1 MTFAR
6 WLRRIGAPLPR
17 LEALIRFAAVALI
30 AIVGLATVA
39 HVQQL
44 RASALAEAD
53 SRLRTLSRM
62 LSKELDRTLGTMQS
76 VLERAEQASLRAP
89 GEDAMQ
95 VQHRL
100 EALLQHSPLLRE
112 LAVIDGRGRVVASSN
127 PRSVGVSVSGY
138 DFAAPRL
145 DPLHVGE
152 ASAGRSFDRDGS
164 ARQGTRFARD
174 GFITVTR
181 QAVAR
186 GERMVAVIG
195 SDSLINELRFLAAED
210 IETLGV
216 YRYDGRA
223 LAVSEQ
229 ALLER
234 TTAHPIFRDFI
245 PERESGHFVE
255 KTGDG
260 AAWRAHFATTSQFPV
275 VVEVRLSQALIDAR
289 WHADLWAPLSVAV
302 LVLLGVVFFTR
313 MTFLALSERQQSELQ
328 VATKERRLRTII
340 DSAADGIVTID
351 GNGIVRE
358 FNRAAEGVFA
368 CSAQDVIGRPFA
380 VLLTGDVSGAHQG
393 YVERYLRTGLSGVV
407 GRSRTIHTRRMDG
420 RPMEISLA
428 ISEVI
433 DQGEHFF
440 TGIVRDMTERQ
451 RQEEELRQ
459 ARDKAE
465 EAMRAKSNF
474 LAMMSHELRTP
485 MTGILGMCDLL
496 EESTLTD
503 EQRHLLTVLH
513 NSAQSLLTVLNDVL
527 DFSKIEAGKMTLEH
541 IDFDPHAVARE
552 VIDLLAPAASTRGNT
567 LIGDW
572 IAQEIPTLNGD
583 PTRLRQVLYNLV
595 GNANKFTD
603 HGTVI
608 LSIRPLTPAPGDAAG
623 LQRLRFEV
631 RDTGIGIA
639 PEVLPGLFRPFE
651 QADTSTTRRFGGTGL
666 GLAICRRLVEAMDG
680 EIGVDSTP
688 GEGSTFWFTLTLPIV
703 AHGLRPDGDATLPA
717 RAGGFPAGT
726 SVAGTSMTGAFAS
739 DAAAGTAVTAP
750 AAAAAAPAHDGVL
763 HILLAEDNPTN
774 QLLLTTRLHRA
785 GHRVDVV
792 ANGEEAVDAVARHDY
807 DVVLMDMQ
815 MPALDGA
822 SATRRIR
829 ALDGPRAKVPVVA
842 LTADALP
849 EFRQRYMDAGLDD
862 YLTKPVEWD
871 RLERVLSR
879 YRPAAPAPRAAALAP
894 AAAAADEAQVDALQ
908 VRKVRADLGDD
919 VFDDVLALYWPRT
932 AADLDACGRALADG
946 DLDALRRSAHSVK
959 GSSASLGFESVTRAA
974 AHLAEASPEQAGA
987 AFASVQRA
995 FERVRAAYGL
1005 ELHG

>member
-1 MTFAR
+1 
-6 WLRRIGAPLPR
+6 
-17 LEALIRFAAVALI
+17 
-30 AIVGLATVA
+30 
-39 HVQQL
+39 
-44 RASALAEAD
+44 
-53 SRLRTLSRM
+53 
-62 LSKELDRTLGTMQS
+62 
-76 VLERAEQASLRAP
+76 
-89 GEDAMQ
+89 
-95 VQHRL
+95 
-100 EALLQHSPLLRE
+100 
-112 LAVIDGRGRVVASSN
+112 
-127 PRSVGVSVSGY
+127 
-138 DFAAPRL
+138 
-145 DPLHVGE
+145 
-152 ASAGRSFDRDGS
+152 
-164 ARQGTRFARD
+164 
-174 GFITVTR
+174 
-181 QAVAR
+181 
-186 GERMVAVIG
+186 
-195 SDSLINELRFLAAED
+195 
-210 IETLGV
+210 
-216 YRYDGRA
+216 
-223 LAVSEQ
+223 
-229 ALLER
+229 
-234 TTAHPIFRDFI
+234 
-245 PERESGHFVE
+245 
-255 KTGDG
+255 
-260 AAWRAHFATTSQFPV
+260 
-275 VVEVRLSQALIDAR
+275 
-289 WHADLWAPLSVAV
+289 
-302 LVLLGVVFFTR
+302 
-313 MTFLALSERQQSELQ
+313 
-328 VATKERRLRTII
+328 
-340 DSAADGIVTID
+340 
-351 GNGIVRE
+351 
-358 FNRAAEGVFA
+358 
-368 CSAQDVIGRPFA
+368 
-380 VLLTGDVSGAHQG
+380 
-393 YVERYLRTGLSGVV
+393 
-407 GRSRTIHTRRMDG
+407 
-420 RPMEISLA
+420 
-428 ISEVI
+428 
-433 DQGEHFF
+433 
-440 TGIVRDMTERQ
+440 
-451 RQEEELRQ
+451 
-459 ARDKAE
+459 
-465 EAMRAKSNF
+465 
-474 LAMMSHELRTP
+474 
-485 MTGILGMCDLL
+485 
-496 EESTLTD
+496 
-503 EQRHLLTVLH
+503 
-513 NSAQSLLTVLNDVL
+513 
-527 DFSKIEAGKMTLEH
+527 
-541 IDFDPHAVARE
+541 

-717 RAGGFPAGT
+717 TA
-726 SVAGTSMTGAFAS
+726 
-739 DAAAGTAVTAP
+739 AVTAP
-750 AAAAAAPAHDGVL
+750 AAAAAAPPQDGVL
-763 HILLAEDNPTN
+763 LILLAEDNPTN

-879 YRPAAPAPRAAALAP
+879 YRPAAPAPRAAAPAP

-932 AADLDACGRALADG
+932 TADLDACGQALADG

-974 AHLAEASPEQAGA
+974 ARLAEASPEQAGA
-987 AFASVQRA
+987 AFASVQHA